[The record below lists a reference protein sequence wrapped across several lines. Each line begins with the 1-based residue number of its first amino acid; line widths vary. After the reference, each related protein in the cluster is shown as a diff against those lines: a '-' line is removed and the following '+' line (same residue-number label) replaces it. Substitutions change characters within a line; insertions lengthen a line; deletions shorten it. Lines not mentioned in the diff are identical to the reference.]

1 MNFGRMCHLLL
12 QRLSEDAGKVLQLVH
27 DTRFQDFRS
36 LEAEL
41 TAAKIPNVEVCL
53 LQLEQ
58 FGLVAHV
65 DGLWETTWAGA
76 GVSNCRTQQL
86 CQADQRTQPSTQND

>member
-1 MNFGRMCHLLL
+1 MSSGRMCHLLL

-27 DTRFQDFRS
+27 DTRGQDPRS

-41 TAAKIPNVEVCL
+41 TAAKTPNVDACL

-58 FGLVAHV
+58 FGLVVHV

-76 GVSNCRTQQL
+76 GVSSCRTQQL
-86 CQADQRTQPSTQND
+86 CQADQRTQPSNQND